1 MSKIDVFVLM
11 IFCIGVF
18 LYPLAMRWSLLR
30 VHPSRLKMLEI
41 GKELLKSDDLKE
53 IQKKIIRSMMG
64 DALDWTQMYL
74 IVFFLPIYLIQKKR
88 LPSPDIVST
97 NKNISDKYGEFLQ
110 LYGKSIIAANPIVFC
125 VFILEVFLLLLIW
138 NGKITIGK
146 LGKKAMAESVS
157 QASFFVEERKLAH
170 AKA

>member
-1 MSKIDVFVLM
+1 MSKTDVLVLM

-30 VHPSRLKMLEI
+30 VHPSRMKMLEI
-41 GKELLKSDDLKE
+41 GKELLKSDDLEE
-53 IQKKIIRSMMG
+53 IQKKIIRSMMR
-64 DALDWTQMYL
+64 DALDWKQMYL

-88 LPSPDIVST
+88 FPSPDIVST
-97 NKNISDKYGEFLQ
+97 NKNFSDKYGEFLH

-125 VFILEVFLLLLIW
+125 VFIFEVFLLLLIW
-138 NGKITIGK
+138 NGKITIAK